1 MASVNKVIILG
12 NVGKDPEVRYLPSGG
27 AVCQIGIATSRKW
40 KDKASG
46 DQMEETEWHRVTFF
60 ERQAEI
66 VGEYVKKGHPLYV
79 EGRLR
84 TRKYTDKGGVEKFAT
99 EIIATELQLLG
110 SRDGGGQGGAAP
122 QQRQSAAPQGR
133 APAQTQQ
140 RAPQRQAAGGGG
152 GTSFDDL
159 DDDIPFVFADYST
172 DFSNRKAIRAKAAR

>member
-12 NVGKDPEVRYLPSGG
+12 NVGKDPEVRYLPNGG
-27 AVCQIGIATSRKW
+27 AVCQISIATSRKW

-66 VGEYVKKGHPLYV
+66 VGEYVRKGHPLYV

-84 TRKYTDKGGVEKFAT
+84 TRKYTDKDGVEKFAT

-110 SRDGGGQGGAAP
+110 SREGGGQGGQGGQAP
-122 QQRQSAAPQGR
+122 QQRQAAPQGR
-133 APAQTQQ
+133 APAPTQQ
-140 RAPQRQAAGGGG
+140 RAPQRQAADQAAGGGDPWDAI
-152 GTSFDDL
+152 DDQ
-159 DDDIPFVFADYST
+159 IPF
-172 DFSNRKAIRAKAAR
+172 